1 MSLSGLLGSDLK
13 MALGQRLTTYNRLL
27 LSTFKVSNSISLHK
41 NQTVSLLCQH
51 HLSTMYPYM
60 WWLLLQ
66 VGSAPG
72 RA

>member
-1 MSLSGLLGSDLK
+1 MALSGHLGSDLN

-51 HLSTMYPYM
+51 HLSTM
-60 WWLLLQ
+60 
-66 VGSAPG
+66 
-72 RA
+72 